1 MQVLNTYRMKTP
13 TRTIDLAPG
22 AEPQT
27 FANGE
32 AYTLTPLVRLISAE
46 GKTLTNGTITQP
58 CVITGSSEVWTEV
71 DAPDD
76 DQRQKE
82 AE

>member
-32 AYTLTPLVRLISAE
+32 AYTLTPMERLISAE
-46 GKTLTNGTITQP
+46 VPRCGQRSTPPTTTNGKRKQNNAKMP
-58 CVITGSSEVWTEV
+58 PFGGTGERSCYI
-71 DAPDD
+71 
-76 DQRQKE
+76 
-82 AE
+82 